1 MIKDSFTSQ
10 AGQQFLRRVFQVIS
24 ETSQIIETRKKRAT
38 TIGVESAQDQSVES
52 VNQQLIV
59 AKTGGAV
66 YINDINTLG
75 EIAIANSKR
84 SKNKLF
90 HDHDFTKNVRDLKI
104 LFDLLD
110 DPIKRHSFLETPEN
124 KIETPAIGT
133 PPHRAEVIPIK
144 R

>member
-24 ETSQIIETRKKRAT
+24 ETSQIIETRKKRAA
-38 TIGVESAQDQSVES
+38 TISAKYAQDQSFES

-90 HDHDFTKNVRDLKI
+90 QDHDFTKNVRDLKI

-110 DPIKRHSFLETPEN
+110 DPIKRHSFLDDPESKVETPDM
-124 KIETPAIGT
+124 GT
-133 PPHRAEVIPIK
+133 SPHLAEVIPIK